1 VPILLRC
8 LPAGQHGEMAGR
20 LDLGDDPRCPF
31 CSGPLEQGFVT
42 ARIGRIRWVN
52 KPPGL
57 LRYIGGASLATNWFV
72 PPLLEA
78 ARCAAC
84 GVGLFGYDPD
94 VYG

>member
-1 VPILLRC
+1 
-8 LPAGQHGEMAGR
+8 MASR

-31 CSGPLEQGFVT
+31 CRGPLEQGFVT
-42 ARIGRIRWVN
+42 ARIGRIRWVS

-57 LRYIGGASLATNWFV
+57 VRYIGGASLATNWFV

-84 GVGLFGYDPD
+84 GVGLFGYDTE